1 MNELN
6 YDEIRE
12 LAIQKGVKDTKV
24 SIGMWA
30 KFNGYIKYKRIIKD
44 NKFMWI
50 YRKYQ
55 NDESN

>member
-1 MNELN
+1 
-6 YDEIRE
+6 
-12 LAIQKGVKDTKV
+12 
-24 SIGMWA
+24 MWA
-30 KFNGYIKYKRIIKD
+30 KFNGYIKYKRITKD